1 MPSTSQDSCLLV
13 TGATG
18 HIGRTLTAQLKAS
31 GTNILATDVSEDE
44 NTVACDLRATRD
56 VAKLFEIAP
65 VRGVIHLAGIL
76 PGAFYEDPLRGADV
90 NLTGSL
96 NLLGESIRQKVKRF
110 VFASSVSV
118 YGLKRRSLRP
128 STEEDSPAPDEP
140 YGASKRA
147 IEMVGENLNQSG
159 AIEFV
164 ALRIARVVGPGIKK
178 TSSPWRAQMFEAAS
192 SDQCISIPFAPDAEL
207 ALAHVEDVA
216 RMLISL
222 AEAPT
227 FRHSVY
233 NSPAEI
239 WTAHQVKE
247 LIERAK
253 GIRVELGPSHAH
265 GGAICDGSR
274 FSQEFGFKLRGLE
287 AHLLQNC
294 D

>member
-1 MPSTSQDSCLLV
+1 MPSSSQDSCLLV

-18 HIGRTLTAQLKAS
+18 HIGRTLTAQLRAS
-31 GTNILATDVSEDE
+31 GTNILATDLADDE

-65 VRGVIHLAGIL
+65 IRSVIHLAGIL

-96 NLLGESIRQKVKRF
+96 NLLRESIKQKVKRF

-118 YGLKRRSLRP
+118 YGLKRRPLRP
-128 STEEDSPAPDEP
+128 STEDSSAPDEP

-147 IEMVGENLNQSG
+147 IELVGENLRQSG

-192 SDQCISIPFAPDAEL
+192 DRCISIPFARDADL
-207 ALAHVEDVA
+207 ALVHVEDVA
-216 RMLISL
+216 RMLITL
-222 AEAPT
+222 AETPT
-227 FRHSVY
+227 FRHCVY
-233 NSPAEI
+233 NSPTEI
-239 WTAHQVKE
+239 WTAHQVKQ

-287 AHLLQNC
+287 ERLLQNC
-294 D
+294 E

>member
-44 NTVACDLRATRD
+44 NTVACDMRATRD

-65 VRGVIHLAGIL
+65 VRAVIHLAGIL

-96 NLLGESIRQKVKRF
+96 NLLRESIRQKVKRF

-118 YGLKRRSLRP
+118 YGLKRRPLRP
-128 STEEDSPAPDEP
+128 STEDFPAPDEP

-147 IEMVGENLNQSG
+147 IELVGENLSQSG
-159 AIEFV
+159 VIEFV

-178 TSSPWRAQMFEAAS
+178 TSSPWRAQIFEAAS
-192 SDQCISIPFAPDAEL
+192 PDQCISIPFAPDAEL

-222 AEAPT
+222 AETPT
-227 FRHSVY
+227 FRHYVY

-239 WTAHQVKE
+239 WIAHDVKRLVE
-247 LIERAK
+247 QAK
-253 GIRVELGPSHAH
+253 GIRVELGPNDAH

-287 AHLLQNC
+287 ERLLQNC
-294 D
+294 E

>member
-18 HIGRTLTAQLKAS
+18 HIGRTLTAELRAS
-31 GTNILATDVSEDE
+31 GINIVATDLSEDE

-96 NLLGESIRQKVKRF
+96 NLLRESIRHKVKRF

-118 YGLKRRSLRP
+118 YGLKRRSLGP

-147 IEMVGENLNQSG
+147 IEMVGESLSQSG

-178 TSSPWRAQMFEAAS
+178 TSSPWRAQM
-192 SDQCISIPFAPDAEL
+192 
-207 ALAHVEDVA
+207 
-216 RMLISL
+216 
-222 AEAPT
+222 
-227 FRHSVY
+227 
-233 NSPAEI
+233 
-239 WTAHQVKE
+239 
-247 LIERAK
+247 
-253 GIRVELGPSHAH
+253 
-265 GGAICDGSR
+265 
-274 FSQEFGFKLRGLE
+274 
-287 AHLLQNC
+287 
-294 D
+294 